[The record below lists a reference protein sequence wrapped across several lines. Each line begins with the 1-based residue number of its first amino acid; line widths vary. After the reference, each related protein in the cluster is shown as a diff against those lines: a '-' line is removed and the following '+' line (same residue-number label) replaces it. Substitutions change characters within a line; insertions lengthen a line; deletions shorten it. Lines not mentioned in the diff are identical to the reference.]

1 MYLFENIDI
10 VVIGAGHAGCEA
22 AVVSARLGS
31 KVLLI
36 TLDIANPAR
45 LSCNPSIGG
54 IAKGQIV
61 KEIDALGGCTGI
73 VADRSMIQFRMLNRS
88 KGPAMWSP
96 RSQNDRWLFSYFWR
110 EMLENTPNLYL
121 WKDEAIDILPKNS
134 HIVVKTK
141 MGIEI
146 KAKAVIVTAG
156 TFLNGKIYI
165 GPLQIAGGRL
175 GEPAAV
181 GLTESLKKL
190 NIESGRLKTGTPVRL
205 DGRTI
210 DFSKM
215 IEQPGDEKPS
225 KFSYSDDT
233 KPLEKQRSCWITYT
247 NEKTHDILQK
257 GFHLSPLFTGI
268 IKGVGPRYC
277 PSIEDKIV
285 RFSNKNSHQLFVEPE
300 GWNTYEYYLS
310 GFSSSLPLDIQ
321 YEALHTIKG
330 LENAHIIQPGYAI
343 EYDYFPPNQL
353 KNTLE
358 SRIVENLYF
367 AGQVNG
373 TTGYE
378 EAAAQG
384 IIAGV
389 NAHQKINNKQ
399 PLILSRSQAYI
410 GVLIDDL
417 ITKTLDEPYRMF
429 TSRAEHRLILR
440 QDNADLR
447 LSPIAYE
454 LGLIDKER
462 YKKVEQK
469 EQFINQTIKYLSSK
483 SVDPEKINDY
493 LISINSSPLKQ
504 KIKWTQ
510 LLMRPEISLQD
521 LANNIDEIN
530 NLIKDKPLHFIE
542 TLEIEIKYAEYINKE
557 NELAKKLMKFDE
569 MHLPTDFNYQELKN
583 ISIEAR
589 QKLNNVKP
597 ANIGMASRI
606 TGISPAD
613 IALII
618 NYFYK
623 KKSNFN

>member
-1 MYLFENIDI
+1 
-10 VVIGAGHAGCEA
+10 
-22 AVVSARLGS
+22 
-31 KVLLI
+31 
-36 TLDIANPAR
+36 
-45 LSCNPSIGG
+45 
-54 IAKGQIV
+54 
-61 KEIDALGGCTGI
+61 
-73 VADRSMIQFRMLNRS
+73 
-88 KGPAMWSP
+88 
-96 RSQNDRWLFSYFWR
+96 
-110 EMLENTPNLYL
+110 
-121 WKDEAIDILPKNS
+121 
-134 HIVVKTK
+134 
-141 MGIEI
+141 
-146 KAKAVIVTAG
+146 
-156 TFLNGKIYI
+156 
-165 GPLQIAGGRL
+165 
-175 GEPAAV
+175 
-181 GLTESLKKL
+181 
-190 NIESGRLKTGTPVRL
+190 
-205 DGRTI
+205 
-210 DFSKM
+210 M

-417 ITKTLDEPYRMF
+417 ITKTLDEPSRMF

-483 SVDPEKINDY
+483 SVDPEK
-493 LISINSSPLKQ
+493 
-504 KIKWTQ
+504 
-510 LLMRPEISLQD
+510 
-521 LANNIDEIN
+521 
-530 NLIKDKPLHFIE
+530 
-542 TLEIEIKYAEYINKE
+542 
-557 NELAKKLMKFDE
+557 
-569 MHLPTDFNYQELKN
+569 
-583 ISIEAR
+583 
-589 QKLNNVKP
+589 
-597 ANIGMASRI
+597 
-606 TGISPAD
+606 
-613 IALII
+613 
-618 NYFYK
+618 
-623 KKSNFN
+623 